1 MAFVGG
7 ALANNA
13 PAVWV
18 PDTASEKCGSCDLG
32 FSITRR
38 RHHCRVCG
46 GLFCNGCSQQRV
58 TGTGSSAA
66 LRVCDACAQRV
77 QAAEGNADHARDQM
91 MWEQERNQ
99 LTRGLAEL
107 QQEYLG
113 LQQRFAAQDSADPA
127 ETAALR
133 NRLRELEL
141 ENEVLQ
147 RDGAAARAEQ
157 QAADARRAA
166 EAEEHKARL
175 AAEVQ
180 QSAAQ
185 DRAQMESLKEQH
197 SEQAAAREREWE
209 AQLGRMKAQF
219 EAMLQQKQSEIEQLK
234 ASILSLIHI
243 SEPTRPY

>member
-1 MAFVGG
+1 MCIR
-7 ALANNA
+7 
-13 PAVWV
+13 
-18 PDTASEKCGSCDLG
+18 D
-32 FSITRR
+32 R
-38 RHHCRVCG
+38 
-46 GLFCNGCSQQRV
+46 
-58 TGTGSSAA
+58 
-66 LRVCDACAQRV
+66 
-77 QAAEGNADHARDQM
+77 AAEGNADHARDQM